1 MNSGKGNMVLLT
13 VMSIATLL
21 VAVVGA
27 TFAYFGALIK
37 GGDASPTF
45 EITSGT
51 LSTEYN
57 GNSMIEAGYVNT
69 GEAIGSKEIAI
80 TGKVTGSNNY
90 KYEVTLDVKDNTYLE
105 GELFYTITSI
115 NESSNGQTIASTT
128 EPIAIPTGT
137 NTIAIGTGVFAG
149 PTTSGLKHNYTIN
162 IIRNAAVD
170 QNMDRTFNAKFYV
183 AQSASQS
190 KK

>member
-13 VMSIATLL
+13 IMSIATLL

-27 TFAYFGALIK
+27 TFAYFGALVK
-37 GGDASPTF
+37 GGESSPTF

-57 GNSMIEAGYVNT
+57 GMANIDAGYVNT
-69 GEAIGSKEIAI
+69 GEVIGTKEIYV
-80 TGKVTGSNNY
+80 TGIVTGSNNF
-90 KYEVTLDVKDNTYLE
+90 KYEVTLDVTNNTYAD
-105 GELFYTITSI
+105 GELFYTISSA
-115 NESSNGQTIASTT
+115 NESSNGQTIAATT
-128 EPIAIPTGT
+128 EAIAIPTGT
-137 NTIAIGTGVFAG
+137 NTLSIGTGVFAG
-149 PTTSGLKHNYTIN
+149 PTTAGLKHKYVVTIM
-162 IIRNAAVD
+162 RNAAVD
-170 QNMDRTFNAKFYV
+170 QNIDKTFNARFYV

>member
-37 GGDASPTF
+37 GGEASPTF

-51 LSTEYN
+51 LSTEFN
-57 GNSMIEAGYVNT
+57 GMANIDAGFVNT
-69 GEAIGSKEIAI
+69 GEVIGTKEIYV
-80 TGKVTGSNNY
+80 TGIVTGSNNF
-90 KYEVTLDVKDNTYLE
+90 KYEVTLDVINNTYVD
-105 GELFYTITSI
+105 GELFYTITSV
-115 NESSNGQTIASTT
+115 NESSNGQTIAAST
-128 EPIAIPTGT
+128 EPIAIPSGT

-149 PTTSGLKHNYTIN
+149 PTTAGLKHKYVVN
-162 IIRNAAVD
+162 IVRNASVD
-170 QNMDRTFNAKFYV
+170 QNIEKSFNAKFYV
-183 AQSASQS
+183 SQSASQS